1 MTRMTSMGGMLPE
14 QVWDAAPIAARL
26 RAGRYIDLTF
36 RSGANWI
43 GTDFRIRV
51 TARSQQPG

>member
-1 MTRMTSMGGMLPE
+1 VLQIDTSG
-14 QVWDAAPIAARL
+14 L

-51 TARSQQPG
+51 TANPRQPG